1 MQRLSLDPLQA
12 LWSARGKV
20 RFHCQERRAATWSM
34 NQVMCR
40 QVPGGRR
47 YVAKNTPSS
56 RAQVACLIGSYQQG
70 GYVNL
75 RVSLASCLKAP

>member
-1 MQRLSLDPLQA
+1 
-12 LWSARGKV
+12 
-20 RFHCQERRAATWSM
+20 M